1 MNCQNC
7 QDELLL
13 MTGLDRLSDDITDHL
28 TACPAC
34 RETWRELKA
43 IRELI
48 AVGEDDLLNAGE
60 QERIRVDVARRIDL
74 LETGDSDASGRSPER
89 EPVSTVGWQTY
100 LSVAAAIL
108 LLLGIS
114 LTGSWQDRIF
124 RTNSQPPGSLG
135 DTGGFVSLLSLYDGG
150 ADQLDD
156 AALDL
161 ILSDY
166 GQKGYF
172 EASEQLL
179 DDLSDEE
186 LQYLEKHFDLG
197 EVL

>member
-1 MNCQNC
+1 MNCRDC

-13 MTGLDRLSDDITDHL
+13 MAGQDMLPDEITDHL
-28 TACPAC
+28 AACPDC
-34 RETWRELKA
+34 RERWRELETIK
-43 IRELI
+43 ELI
-48 AVGEDDLLNAGE
+48 SVQEDFLLDAIE
-60 QERIRVDVARRIDL
+60 QERVLTDVARRIGVS
-74 LETGDSDASGRSPER
+74 ESGKADTVWRSVVL
-89 EPVSTVGWQTY
+89 EPVTTVGWQTY
-100 LSVAAAIL
+100 LSMAAAIL

-114 LTGSWQDRIF
+114 MTGSWQERLS
-124 RTNSQPPGSLG
+124 RTSTQAGGSPS
-135 DTGGFVSLLSLYDGG
+135 DTGAMVSLLSLYDGG

-156 AALDL
+156 VALNL
-161 ILSDY
+161 IMSDY